1 MPYRV
6 PILGAMAKP
15 IPVPKKDNPTQEEID
30 KLHQQLMDAMVK
42 LFDDHKADYG
52 WANKKLIIQ

>member
-1 MPYRV
+1 
-6 PILGAMAKP
+6 MAKP